1 MERDTSMV
9 RAFGKNIL
17 SLLISLIVA
26 TIAIVPFEESP
37 EPGSLPRLIQVI
49 VFFSVYTLLYLWDS
63 GHL

>member
-9 RAFGKNIL
+9 RAVGKNIL
-17 SLLISLIVA
+17 TLLISLFVA

-37 EPGSLPRLIQVI
+37 EPGSLPRLVSVI

-63 GHL
+63 GYL